1 MVMNIF
7 TPQRPFAIL
16 VVLVTSLLSSCA
28 YLQPRQSEEAP
39 AVAPSAQLPD
49 GSIRVD
55 TEDPQIARLWS
66 AAEEARLQGNDAAA
80 LEHLYEALEV
90 NPQNSLLWSR
100 AAEVQLDNLEAAQA
114 ENFAIKSKSQGRLA
128 RCAQC
133 AQKGAAI
140 PVSMMFQAAQGGA
153 GDRRSRF
160 DNRSSRAS
168 RPDCRAS
175 VRFCSSGRT
184 TASC

>member
-7 TPQRPFAIL
+7 TPQRPFAFL

-114 ENFAIKSKSQGRLA
+114 ENFAIKSNT
-128 RCAQC
+128 
-133 AQKGAAI
+133 
-140 PVSMMFQAAQGGA
+140 FA
-153 GDRRSRF
+153 GDNTALLYRNWLIIEHARDLRGDLLGVRS
-160 DNRSSRAS
+160 AHKK
-168 RPDCRAS
+168 
-175 VRFCSSGRT
+175 VQQYQYQ
-184 TASC
+184 